1 MKKPS
6 SDTIAGLLI
15 TVSIHLAVIIV
26 LLVAV
31 VNPHMQ
37 KQLNRIEIDFSE
49 QEKLEQLEKQLAKS
63 KAINEKLEQMLK
75 DAGVESPSESNLKN
89 VRVDASLKDD
99 RGTDAEKL
107 YADAER
113 IQKEYEQNMAFD
125 ENSIELP
132 SRETQ
137 KEQEPEPEVD
147 SYTGPSVLSYSLEG
161 RKGSYLPI
169 PAYKCIGAGE
179 VTVIVTVDP
188 NGNVV
193 NAKIQDNISAAD
205 ECLRQYA
212 LKAARGSRFSKKTD
226 APSRQIGN
234 IVYQFLAQ

>member
-1 MKKPS
+1 MKIS
-6 SDTIAGLLI
+6 SGKIAGLLI
-15 TVSIHLAVIIV
+15 TVSAHLAVIIV
-26 LLVAV
+26 LLLAV
-31 VNPHMQ
+31 VNPRMQ
-37 KQLNRIEIDFSE
+37 RELNRIEIDFSE

-63 KAINEKLEQMLK
+63 KAINEKLERMLRE
-75 DAGVESPSESNLKN
+75 AGIESPSVSDLKN

-107 YADAER
+107 YAEAER

-132 SRETQ
+132 G
-137 KEQEPEPEVD
+137 KEPAKAGEPEPEAD

-169 PAYKCIGAGE
+169 PAYKCIGSGE

-193 NAKIQDNISAAD
+193 SAKVQDNISAAD

-226 APSRQIGN
+226 APARQIGN
-234 IVYQFLAQ
+234 IVYQFVAQ

>member
-1 MKKPS
+1 MRKLS
-6 SDTIAGLLI
+6 SGNIAGLLI

-26 LLVAV
+26 LLLTVI
-31 VNPHMQ
+31 NPQLQ
-37 KQLNRIEIDFSE
+37 KQLNKIEIDFSE
-49 QEKLEQLEKQLAKS
+49 QEKMEELEKQLAKS

-75 DAGVESPSESNLKN
+75 DAGVDSPAPSEYKN
-89 VRVDASLKDD
+89 VRVDANLKDD

-107 YADAER
+107 YAEAER
-113 IQKEYEQNMAFD
+113 IQREYEQNMAFD
-125 ENSIELP
+125 ENAIELP
-132 SRETQ
+132 E
-137 KEQEPEPEVD
+137 KEPEKAQEADPEAD

-193 NAKIQDNISAAD
+193 NAKIQDNISATD

-212 LKAARGSRFSKKTD
+212 LQAARKSRFSKKVD
-226 APSRQIGN
+226 APSRQLGN